1 MITAGVQDATP
12 LLPTFLLIVNAAI
25 VCLTI
30 VLALFD
36 KFLEMLA
43 IHSMP
48 LADENIAVV
57 INVYLGM
64 PGQAVITGVNL
75 VRLSGLVKG
84 R

>member
-43 IHSMP
+43 IHSVP
-48 LADENIAVV
+48 LADEHITVV
-57 INVYLGM
+57 INVYFGM
-64 PGQAVITGVNL
+64 PGQAVIAGVNL
-75 VRLSGLVKG
+75 IRLPGLVEG